1 MTQEVLGRE
10 TSMNVT
16 FILLGII
23 GVVYGTLLV
32 GIEFRKWRA
41 RIHCRV
47 PVDAVFEK
55 TVTKKMGDRVR
66 TYALFSYHYQEK
78 KFRQCTM
85 ERITRKE
92 KKSLEKGKIYTIRI
106 NEENPK
112 KLCYLRKNFQMED
125 LLTFMGAGGAAM
137 RIMDQRMY
145 NDMRNK
151 TNRLSNCETANMGKT
166 VQAAV
171 QVRLAIEMLEEAGA
185 LETLPK
191 PLQQAARLLHTK
203 QVKHAGGVGAQV
215 FAVLVP
221 HDLAYYGIAVQVY
234 KTHFGHL
241 FILRFPRNCR
251 AKIIHGFVVEFP
263 PMLGIVMPACRA
275 AKEPLVMAYYFVYP
289 DGGVLTDKVS
299 AKLHGVAP

>member
-1 MTQEVLGRE
+1 
-10 TSMNVT
+10 MNIT

-112 KLCYLRKNFQMED
+112 
-125 LLTFMGAGGAAM
+125 
-137 RIMDQRMY
+137 
-145 NDMRNK
+145 
-151 TNRLSNCETANMGKT
+151 NCVICGKIF
-166 VQAAV
+166 
-171 QVRLAIEMLEEAGA
+171 RW
-185 LETLPK
+185 
-191 PLQQAARLLHTK
+191 
-203 QVKHAGGVGAQV
+203 
-215 FAVLVP
+215 
-221 HDLAYYGIAVQVY
+221 
-234 KTHFGHL
+234 
-241 FILRFPRNCR
+241 
-251 AKIIHGFVVEFP
+251 KI
-263 PMLGIVMPACRA
+263 C
-275 AKEPLVMAYYFVYP
+275 
-289 DGGVLTDKVS
+289 
-299 AKLHGVAP
+299 

>member
-1 MTQEVLGRE
+1 
-10 TSMNVT
+10 MNVT

-78 KFRQCTM
+78 IPPVHDGEDYA
-85 ERITRKE
+85 ER

-125 LLTFMGAGGAAM
+125 LLTFILGMAFW
-137 RIMDQRMY
+137 
-145 NDMRNK
+145 
-151 TNRLSNCETANMGKT
+151 LSGIFYLIGEF
-166 VQAAV
+166 
-171 QVRLAIEMLEEAGA
+171 
-185 LETLPK
+185 
-191 PLQQAARLLHTK
+191 
-203 QVKHAGGVGAQV
+203 V
-215 FAVLVP
+215 FF
-221 HDLAYYGIAVQVY
+221 
-234 KTHFGHL
+234 K
-241 FILRFPRNCR
+241 
-251 AKIIHGFVVEFP
+251 
-263 PMLGIVMPACRA
+263 
-275 AKEPLVMAYYFVYP
+275 
-289 DGGVLTDKVS
+289 
-299 AKLHGVAP
+299 

>member
-1 MTQEVLGRE
+1 
-10 TSMNVT
+10 MNVT

-47 PVDAVFEK
+47 PVDAVFE
-55 TVTKKMGDRVR
+55 R

-125 LLTFMGAGGAAM
+125 LLTFILGMAFW
-137 RIMDQRMY
+137 
-145 NDMRNK
+145 
-151 TNRLSNCETANMGKT
+151 LSGIFYLIGEF
-166 VQAAV
+166 
-171 QVRLAIEMLEEAGA
+171 
-185 LETLPK
+185 
-191 PLQQAARLLHTK
+191 
-203 QVKHAGGVGAQV
+203 V
-215 FAVLVP
+215 FF
-221 HDLAYYGIAVQVY
+221 
-234 KTHFGHL
+234 K
-241 FILRFPRNCR
+241 
-251 AKIIHGFVVEFP
+251 
-263 PMLGIVMPACRA
+263 
-275 AKEPLVMAYYFVYP
+275 
-289 DGGVLTDKVS
+289 
-299 AKLHGVAP
+299 

>member
-1 MTQEVLGRE
+1 
-10 TSMNVT
+10 MNVT

-125 LLTFMGAGGAAM
+125 LLTFMGAGNAAM
-137 RIMDQRMY
+137 RIMEQRMY

-171 QVRLAIEMLEEAGA
+171 QVRLAIETLEEAGA

-191 PLQQAARLLHTK
+191 PLQQAARLRMQYPEMPLAK
-203 QVKHAGGVGAQV
+203 LAEKFDPPVSKAGLSHRFKRIQEAAARLNAAASAQPEEQEN
-215 FAVLVP
+215 L
-221 HDLAYYGIAVQVY
+221 
-234 KTHFGHL
+234 
-241 FILRFPRNCR
+241 
-251 AKIIHGFVVEFP
+251 
-263 PMLGIVMPACRA
+263 
-275 AKEPLVMAYYFVYP
+275 KEPEPAGQ
-289 DGGVLTDKVS
+289 DI
-299 AKLHGVAP
+299 APSLQ

>member
-1 MTQEVLGRE
+1 
-10 TSMNVT
+10 MNVT

-47 PVDAVFEK
+47 HVDAVFEK

-92 KKSLEKGKIYTIRI
+92 KKSLEKGKIYTILI

-125 LLTFMGAGGAAM
+125 LLTFILGMAFW
-137 RIMDQRMY
+137 
-145 NDMRNK
+145 
-151 TNRLSNCETANMGKT
+151 LSGIFYLIGEF
-166 VQAAV
+166 
-171 QVRLAIEMLEEAGA
+171 
-185 LETLPK
+185 
-191 PLQQAARLLHTK
+191 
-203 QVKHAGGVGAQV
+203 V
-215 FAVLVP
+215 FF
-221 HDLAYYGIAVQVY
+221 
-234 KTHFGHL
+234 K
-241 FILRFPRNCR
+241 
-251 AKIIHGFVVEFP
+251 
-263 PMLGIVMPACRA
+263 
-275 AKEPLVMAYYFVYP
+275 
-289 DGGVLTDKVS
+289 
-299 AKLHGVAP
+299 

>member
-1 MTQEVLGRE
+1 
-10 TSMNVT
+10 MNIT

-92 KKSLEKGKIYTIRI
+92 KKIAGKRKKFIRSGLMRGI
-106 NEENPK
+106 QK

-125 LLTFMGAGGAAM
+125 LLTFILGMAFW
-137 RIMDQRMY
+137 
-145 NDMRNK
+145 
-151 TNRLSNCETANMGKT
+151 LSGIFYLIGEF
-166 VQAAV
+166 
-171 QVRLAIEMLEEAGA
+171 
-185 LETLPK
+185 
-191 PLQQAARLLHTK
+191 
-203 QVKHAGGVGAQV
+203 V
-215 FAVLVP
+215 F
-221 HDLAYYGIAVQVY
+221 
-234 KTHFGHL
+234 F
-241 FILRFPRNCR
+241 
-251 AKIIHGFVVEFP
+251 
-263 PMLGIVMPACRA
+263 
-275 AKEPLVMAYYFVYP
+275 
-289 DGGVLTDKVS
+289 
-299 AKLHGVAP
+299 

>member
-1 MTQEVLGRE
+1 
-10 TSMNVT
+10 MNVT

-85 ERITRKE
+85 ERDYAGK

-112 KLCYLRKNFQMED
+112 
-125 LLTFMGAGGAAM
+125 
-137 RIMDQRMY
+137 
-145 NDMRNK
+145 
-151 TNRLSNCETANMGKT
+151 NCVICGKIF
-166 VQAAV
+166 
-171 QVRLAIEMLEEAGA
+171 RW
-185 LETLPK
+185 
-191 PLQQAARLLHTK
+191 
-203 QVKHAGGVGAQV
+203 
-215 FAVLVP
+215 
-221 HDLAYYGIAVQVY
+221 
-234 KTHFGHL
+234 
-241 FILRFPRNCR
+241 
-251 AKIIHGFVVEFP
+251 KI
-263 PMLGIVMPACRA
+263 C
-275 AKEPLVMAYYFVYP
+275 
-289 DGGVLTDKVS
+289 
-299 AKLHGVAP
+299 